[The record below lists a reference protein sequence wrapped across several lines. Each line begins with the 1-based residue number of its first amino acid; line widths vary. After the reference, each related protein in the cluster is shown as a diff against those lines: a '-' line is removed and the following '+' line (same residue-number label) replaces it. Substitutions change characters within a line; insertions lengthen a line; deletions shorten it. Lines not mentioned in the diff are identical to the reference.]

1 MPKRKTQARTAPP
14 PAYHGMLRGVELDAV
29 HDPDPVALA
38 VVAIVSV
45 AVPAATPVMLTGV
58 VAPNVKVGASTAL
71 FGLEVNAAVSAT
83 LPVKPPAGVMVMVE
97 VFPVVAPAVT
107 VTPVPAIAKLGGVTA
122 VSPTVL
128 ETLAL

>member
-1 MPKRKTQARTAPP
+1 
-14 PAYHGMLRGVELDAV
+14 
-29 HDPDPVALA
+29 
-38 VVAIVSV
+38 
-45 AVPAATPVMLTGV
+45 MLTGV

>member
-1 MPKRKTQARTAPP
+1 
-14 PAYHGMLRGVELDAV
+14 
-29 HDPDPVALA
+29 
-38 VVAIVSV
+38 
-45 AVPAATPVMLTGV
+45 MLTGV

-83 LPVKPPAGVMVMVE
+83 PPAGVMVMVE